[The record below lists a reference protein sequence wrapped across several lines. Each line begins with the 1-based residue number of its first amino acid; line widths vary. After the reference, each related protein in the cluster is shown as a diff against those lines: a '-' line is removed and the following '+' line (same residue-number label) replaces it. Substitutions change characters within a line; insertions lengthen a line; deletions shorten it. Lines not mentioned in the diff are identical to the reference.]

1 MNTIEIIKKIAINL
15 SDYEWIMKVMKSPE
29 NKQMYNEKEIPV
41 YDEVT
46 LSHGLPAICLLFSEL
61 SNKFPEEEWDIKAH
75 ELLIR
80 LKDDIECGKVRDLSM
95 FSGYAGIGLCI
106 ESLSKNGTRYERF
119 IKGINEI
126 ISETFE
132 KYIEDLYKAK
142 FCFMRDYD
150 IISGVSG
157 ILSYTLNQN
166 ELGRIN
172 EEIKNYLIFRCQDI
186 SLEKE
191 SVPGFYIPMEN
202 QFLEEDKKVFKNG
215 NFNLGMAHGIPGILV
230 SLCKIYSRKREDKIE
245 KAIRKC
251 ADFLVR
257 FLDETEV
264 RWGAYVSFEAY
275 CEGKIKSV
283 VTRDAWCYGTP
294 GVSYALY
301 IAGRSTKEERYKD
314 IAIRAMLSV
323 TKNLQGIY
331 SPTFCHGFAGVA
343 YIFLRFYQM
352 TNIKEFQIFAEF
364 LKNEIWK
371 YYNQTYP
378 VGFRNIEHLQST
390 DQIGLLSGVS
400 GILLVLLA
408 FEDIHKTRWDAAFQ
422 LDAFDGLDKGNA
434 IML

>member
-1 MNTIEIIKKIAINL
+1 MNTIEIVKKIALSL
-15 SDYEWIMKVMKSPE
+15 SDYEWMMKVMKSPK

-61 SNKFPEEEWDIKAH
+61 SNAFPEEEWDVKAH

-106 ESLSKNGTRYERF
+106 ESLSKNGTRYERLM
-119 IKGINEI
+119 KSINKI

-132 KYIEDLYKAK
+132 KYIEGLNKAK
-142 FCFMRDYD
+142 YCFMRDYD

-166 ELGRIN
+166 ELASIN

-186 SLEKE
+186 SLGKE
-191 SVPGFYIPMEN
+191 IVPGFYIPQEN
-202 QFLEEDKKVFKNG
+202 QFLEEDKKIFKNG
-215 NFNLGMAHGIPGILV
+215 NFNLGMAHGIPGILI
-230 SLCKIYSRKREDKIE
+230 SLCKIYSRKREGKTE
-245 KAIRKC
+245 EAIRKC
-251 ADFLVR
+251 ADFLEM
-257 FLDETEV
+257 FLEKTEM
-264 RWGAYVSFEAY
+264 RWGAYVSFETY
-275 CEGKIKSV
+275 LEGKIKSV
-283 VTRDAWCYGTP
+283 ATRDAWCYGTP

-301 IAGRSTKEERYKD
+301 IAGVVIKEKRYKD
-314 IAIRAMLSV
+314 MAIRAMLSV

-343 YIFLRFYQM
+343 YIFLRFYEM
-352 TNIKEFQIFAEF
+352 TNIKEFQIFAKF

-371 YYNQTYP
+371 YYNETYP
-378 VGFRNIEHLQST
+378 VGFRNIENSQNT

-400 GILLVLLA
+400 GVLLVLLA
-408 FEDIHKTRWDAAFQ
+408 FEDIHRTRWDAAFQ
-422 LDAFDGLDKGNA
+422 LDTFEV
-434 IML
+434 